1 MNTPGSTAGTA
12 SNLRQIR
19 SFVSAE
25 DSTLSAATLE
35 QIGAAVLQRSDGSF
49 VGSAVDAATIAAAAT
64 ALTRNPSMTREALQD
79 LVQEVRAL
87 LPRVHILS
95 IRSLFHALTRA
106 GLQLGLVGTGI
117 RY

>member
-1 MNTPGSTAGTA
+1 MQTLDDPKLLLATMEHMNTPGSTAGTA

-87 LPRVHILS
+87 LPRVHICPSPVILP
-95 IRSLFHALTRA
+95 L
-106 GLQLGLVGTGI
+106 
-117 RY
+117 